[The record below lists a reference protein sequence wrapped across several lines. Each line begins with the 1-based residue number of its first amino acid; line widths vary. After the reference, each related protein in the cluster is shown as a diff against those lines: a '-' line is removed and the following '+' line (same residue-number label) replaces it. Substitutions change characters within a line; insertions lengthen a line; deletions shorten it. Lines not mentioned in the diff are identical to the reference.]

1 VRRVNSEERSGR
13 LALVVFFSRL
23 RWAAL
28 ILGPALAFG
37 ATPPPTSVP
46 GILGSTAFVALYNL
60 LLSFAPRLPSR
71 WLDGLALS
79 SVVADFAVAT
89 AWVLLDG
96 NERAN
101 NTVIILALIG
111 FEAGTLYLW
120 RGTLIAGCGSVLSIA
135 ALQVEQTRL
144 FHRTF
149 DPFDFAFV
157 AGAILLVPALGAGA
171 ASIIRRQRQE
181 LAVAGRLVEESEGR
195 LRTVLNST
203 PVGIAQ
209 VGPDGAILGCNPTL
223 AAMFGVAETEL
234 TGHSLDEFGDRSP
247 EAAPLAFG
255 DLGIAHSSAIE
266 RRFRL
271 GDGRSFLAH
280 LTVSP
285 VERPIGKPGAYVVV
299 VEDITAERNAEMAK
313 ESATAE
319 LARVSNLKSKFM
331 SVVSHEFRNGLVGIV
346 GYADLMQGT
355 DVSPQEVKEF
365 AADIFLDG
373 TRLTR
378 LITDMLDL
386 DKMEEGRMPIHLDD
400 VKLNSVVQDAVDRAA
415 ATSTEHSFKL
425 QLDSRLTT
433 LPADR
438 DRVAQVMANLL
449 SNAVKYSP
457 AGGEIAI
464 TTLWDEKTAH
474 VSVRDHGVGIPADSL
489 QKVFERYSR
498 LDNEATRNVGG
509 TGLGLPIVKEIVQL
523 HGGRIWATSEP
534 GLGATFEFTLPLARA
549 GAARAE

>member
-1 VRRVNSEERSGR
+1 MNSEERSGR

-37 ATPPPTSVP
+37 ATPPPISVP
-46 GILGSTAFVALYNL
+46 GILGSTAFVGLYNV

-71 WLDGLALS
+71 WLDRLALG
-79 SVVADFAVAT
+79 SVVADFTAAT
-89 AWVLLDG
+89 AWVLFDG

-111 FEAGTLYLW
+111 FEVGTLYLW
-120 RGTLIAGCGSVLSIA
+120 RGALISGCGSVLSIA
-135 ALQVEQTRL
+135 ALQVEQMML
-144 FHRTF
+144 FHRPF

-171 ASIIRRQRQE
+171 ASIIRGQRRE
-181 LAVAGRLVEESEGR
+181 LAAAIGNLKEREQR
-195 LRTVLNST
+195 LRAILNST
-203 PVGIAQ
+203 PVGIAH

-223 AAMFGVAETEL
+223 AAMLGVAETEL
-234 TGHSLDEFGDRSP
+234 TGRSLDEFRDRSP
-247 EAAPLAFG
+247 EAAPLAYE

-266 RRFRL
+266 QRFLR
-271 GDGRSFLAH
+271 GDGRSFWAH
-280 LTVSP
+280 LTASP
-285 VERPIGKPGAYVVV
+285 VGSPIGKPGAYVVV
-299 VEDITAERNAEMAK
+299 VEDITAERNAELAK

-346 GYADLMQGT
+346 GYAELMQGT
-355 DVSPQEVKEF
+355 DVPPEEVREF
-365 AADIFLDG
+365 AGDIFNDG
-373 TRLTR
+373 TRLNR

-400 VKLNSVVQDAVDRAA
+400 VELNSVVHDAVDRAA
-415 ATSTEHSFKL
+415 ATSPEHSFKL
-425 QLDSRLTT
+425 ELDSRLAT

-464 TTLWDEKTAH
+464 TTRWHEKSAH
-474 VSVRDHGVGIPADSL
+474 VSVRDQGVGIPADSL

-498 LDNEATRNVGG
+498 LENEATRNVGG
-509 TGLGLPIVKEIVQL
+509 TGLGLPIVKEIVEL
-523 HGGRIWATSEP
+523 HGGRVWATSEP
-534 GLGATFEFTLPLARA
+534 GHGATFEFTLPLSRA
-549 GAARAE
+549 GVVGAG